1 MIATDRF
8 KQVAIDSVDDLRAW
22 LAINHVSDDSV
33 WLVTFKKV
41 VPEKHVSR
49 AQVLD
54 ELLCFGWIDG
64 LMRKID
70 DRQVMQLISR
80 RRVQHWAQSYKD
92 RAARLIADERMQPAG
107 FAAIERSKREGL
119 WNAMADVDALL
130 IPADLAEALDGSPPA
145 RAHFE
150 GFAPS
155 YRRNVLRWIDLAK
168 TEATRT
174 RRVALTVETAAKKTK
189 MPQF

>member
-1 MIATDRF
+1 MIASERF
-8 KQVAIDSVDDLRAW
+8 EKVVVESVDDLRAW
-22 LAINHVSDDSV
+22 LTLNHASDHSV
-33 WLVTFKKV
+33 WLVTYKKAV
-41 VPEKHVSR
+41 AEKYVSR

-92 RAARLIADERMQPAG
+92 RAARLIADARMQPAG

-119 WNAMADVDALL
+119 WNTMADVDALL
-130 IPADLAEALDGSPPA
+130 IPDDLARALDEHPPA
-145 RAHFE
+145 HAHFD

-155 YRRNVLRWIDLAK
+155 YRRNVLRWIKIAK
-168 TEATRT
+168 TDATRCK
-174 RRVALTVETAAKKTK
+174 RLALAVETAANNAK